1 MNVTAMWCRLGGLGT
16 LIIVSM
22 FGASRRGLGGRW
34 AFAWVV
40 TLLMALVVPAWS
52 GSAAAAPPP
61 PPPTKTKAPT
71 AAAPVTPAKPA
82 ASPAPVVAKP
92 AVVKPAAKP
101 STTAPPKAPPAP
113 KADPFVDAS
122 VRQSEVYGDR
132 IEGLSAEVDD
142 LKDKIFRSKARL
154 ALLRETVLKGVMAG
168 SRVVLAHRNLMGSGF
183 RLVKMIYVMDGAQIY
198 ARTDESGGLD
208 SEDELVIYDG
218 NLPPGP
224 HNVTIELTYKGH
236 GYGVFAYLSGYTFD
250 ARSSHSF
257 TAPENGAVKLSSVG
271 FERGNL
277 TTEMKDRPFVNWQE
291 LPLDSAGRPLAQP
304 KSRRAKDGD

>member
-1 MNVTAMWCRLGGLGT
+1 MIGVSTFVGPHRGPTVGSWMVGL
-16 LIIVSM
+16 LAWLM
-22 FGASRRGLGGRW
+22 
-34 AFAWVV
+34 AFAIS
-40 TLLMALVVPAWS
+40 L
-52 GSAAAAPPP
+52 GSTAASAAPPP
-61 PPPTKTKAPT
+61 PPPAPSKP
-71 AAAPVTPAKPA
+71 AATPAKPA
-82 ASPAPVVAKP
+82 AAKPTPAKP
-92 AVVKPAAKP
+92 ATATPAKTTPKAPPAASK
-101 STTAPPKAPPAP
+101 APPKAPDP
-113 KADPFVDAS
+113 KAAPAGDPS

-132 IEGLSAEVDD
+132 IEGLSVEVDD

-168 SRVVLAHRNLMGSGF
+168 SRVVIAHRNLMGSGF
-183 RLVKMIYVMDGAQIY
+183 RLVKIVYMMDGAQIY

-250 ARSSHSF
+250 SRSSHSF
-257 TAPENGAVKLSSVG
+257 TAPENGAVKLSSAG

-277 TTEMKDRPFVNWQE
+277 TTEMKDRPSVNWQE
-291 LPLDSAGRPLAQP
+291 LPLDAAGRPLQTKP
-304 KSRRAKDGD
+304 RRGKDGE